1 MFSVAESYD
10 LLMGRW
16 SRRLAP
22 LLVRFADVR
31 NGDHV
36 LDIGSGTG
44 ALADAVATAAPS
56 ARVVGIDR
64 SEPYV
69 ALARARHQQAQV
81 RFEVGDAQHLQFDD
95 ACFDRTVSQLILN
108 FIPDPEQAL
117 AEMIRV
123 TRAGGIIATAVWD
136 YGEGMEMLRAFWDEA
151 VALHP
156 DAEANDERHMPF
168 SARGELA
175 AFWRTHHLQGVSET
189 ALAIETPFSSFD
201 DYWSPFL
208 TQQGPAGVY
217 VATLPERDCEQLRVN
232 LRRRLLGDG
241 ADGPITLRAR
251 AWAVRGAVAT
261 LPLSPERS
269 DR

>member
-1 MFSVAESYD
+1 
-10 LLMGRW
+10 
-16 SRRLAP
+16 
-22 LLVRFADVR
+22 
-31 NGDHV
+31 
-36 LDIGSGTG
+36 
-44 ALADAVATAAPS
+44 
-56 ARVVGIDR
+56 
-64 SEPYV
+64 
-69 ALARARHQQAQV
+69 
-81 RFEVGDAQHLQFDD
+81 
-95 ACFDRTVSQLILN
+95 
-108 FIPDPEQAL
+108 
-117 AEMIRV
+117 
-123 TRAGGIIATAVWD
+123 
-136 YGEGMEMLRAFWDEA
+136 
-151 VALHP
+151 
-156 DAEANDERHMPF
+156 MPF

-217 VATLPERDCEQLRVN
+217 VATLSERDCEQLRVN

-251 AWAVRGAVAT
+251 AWAVRGAFAT